1 MDYMLTKKTALVS
14 SFLLT
19 ICLIFWDYIGNYK
32 LCDLLTEQGH
42 AGDCPFMLANI
53 EYLLMPILF
62 FLPLAFITYFMRE
75 EIYKAWFRFAR
86 WWIPLSIA
94 LIFLSPEY
102 SSDWILPIEKGSV
115 ALTTSILFVCIS
127 IIVIALKYWRLNR
140 RS

>member
-1 MDYMLTKKTALVS
+1 MKIYLVAGS
-14 SFLLT
+14 GLISFGLAVIGLFGSYTLCNDVESCVNLLHFFFIHT
-19 ICLIFWDYIGNYK
+19 I
-32 LCDLLTEQGH
+32 
-42 AGDCPFMLANI
+42 PV
-53 EYLLMPILF
+53 
-62 FLPLAFITYFMRE
+62 LPLFIFALITYFMRE
-75 EIYKAWFRFAR
+75 EVYKAWFRFAR

-127 IIVIALKYWRLNR
+127 LIVIALKYWRLNR